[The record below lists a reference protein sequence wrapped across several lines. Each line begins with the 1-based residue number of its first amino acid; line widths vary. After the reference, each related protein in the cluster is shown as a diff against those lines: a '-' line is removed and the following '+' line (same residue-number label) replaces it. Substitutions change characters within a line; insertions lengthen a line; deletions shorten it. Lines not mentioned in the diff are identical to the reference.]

1 MGSADLAQ
9 SIFDVTSAAGAQLS
23 AMLLGAF
30 LASSGGFVVA
40 WLLDR
45 LARKR
50 QEQSIALVCLDLV
63 TSLGVMVSLAK
74 GARGR
79 GDPYGP
85 FTLRL
90 VRGCLRDLEVYDRNR
105 ERIAD
110 ITDPGLRAE
119 IYQCMARMTLAVDGV
134 LVETD
139 LIVALKDRI
148 DDARLAGKSDK
159 VEDLLH
165 EQEERVQRRDSSFD
179 FMVDTVQEL
188 CADLAKKLRAV
199 AKSEPQNLAAIIA
212 ANAAA
217 PPPPSPPPSQS

>member
-9 SIFDVTSAAGAQLS
+9 SIFDVTSAAGAQFS
-23 AMLLGAF
+23 AMLLGAL

-45 LARKR
+45 MARRR

-63 TSLGVMVSLAK
+63 TSLGVMVNLAK
-74 GARGR
+74 GARAR
-79 GDPYGP
+79 GNPYGP

-90 VRGCLRDLEVYDRNR
+90 VRGCLRDLEVYERNR

-110 ITDPGLRAE
+110 ISDPSLRAE

-134 LVETD
+134 LVEND
-139 LIVALKDRI
+139 LIDELKERI
-148 DDARLAGKSDK
+148 DDARLAGKADK
-159 VEDLLH
+159 VDELTR
-165 EQEERVQRRDSSFD
+165 EQTERAERRDGSFD

-188 CADLAKKLRAV
+188 CGDLTKKLRAV
-199 AKSEPQNLAAIIA
+199 AKSEPQNLAAIVA
-212 ANAAA
+212 ANAVPT
-217 PPPPSPPPSQS
+217 PPTPPQS

>member
-1 MGSADLAQ
+1 MASADLAQ
-9 SIFDVTSAAGAQLS
+9 SIFDVTSAAGAQFS

-30 LASSGGFVVA
+30 LASSGGFIVA

-45 LARKR
+45 MARKR

-63 TSLGVMVSLAK
+63 TSLGVMVNLAK

-90 VRGCLRDLEVYDRNR
+90 VRGCLRDLEVYERNR

-110 ITDPGLRAE
+110 ITNPSLRAE
-119 IYQCMARMTLAVDGV
+119 VYQCMARMALAVDGV

-139 LIVALKDRI
+139 VLDELKERI
-148 DDARLAGKSDK
+148 EDARLAGKADK
-159 VEDLLH
+159 VEELTR
-165 EQEERVQRRDSSFD
+165 EQAERVFRRDASFD
-179 FMVDTVQEL
+179 FMADTVEEL
-188 CADLAKKLRAV
+188 CADLSAKLRAV

-212 ANAAA
+212 ANTA
-217 PPPPSPPPSQS
+217 PPPPTPPQN